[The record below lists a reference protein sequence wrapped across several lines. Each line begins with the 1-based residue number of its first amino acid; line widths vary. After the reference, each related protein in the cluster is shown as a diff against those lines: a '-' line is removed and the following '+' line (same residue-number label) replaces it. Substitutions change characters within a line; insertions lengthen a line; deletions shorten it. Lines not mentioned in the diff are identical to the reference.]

1 MRHDAKGSSV
11 GQKPKI
17 EPELFR
23 RTMGAF
29 ATGVTVV
36 TVDASGATH
45 AMTANAFMSGSF
57 DPPLCVISIAKRAHS
72 HRMIRQTRRFGVNI
86 LGADQEDLALFF
98 AGKKLLDVEARFRHV
113 ADTPLLQDCA
123 ARVAAS
129 VVNECDC
136 GDHTLFLGAILHMD
150 ASDRPPLIY
159 HRGAFGALTPRMGE
173 PVPVPEFW

>member
-72 HRMIRQTRRFGVNI
+72 HRMIRQTLPRTQR
-86 LGADQEDLALFF
+86 
-98 AGKKLLDVEARFRHV
+98 GKL
-113 ADTPLLQDCA
+113 
-123 ARVAAS
+123 S
-129 VVNECDC
+129 V
-136 GDHTLFLGAILHMD
+136 TLSGIFHGFQPI
-150 ASDRPPLIY
+150 
-159 HRGAFGALTPRMGE
+159 G
-173 PVPVPEFW
+173 